1 MATVKGLWII
11 IKAVGAINTEVPAMA
26 ITLAA
31 EAAMPQG
38 AKAVTNQ
45 LLAGAQTTHENA
57 FKLPLV
63 ERTLASVLLQARS

>member
-1 MATVKGLWII
+1 LLLWSNETARGVSPSDGVAHKPWRI
-11 IKAVGAINTEVPAMA
+11 E
-26 ITLAA
+26 AA

-57 FKLPLV
+57 F
-63 ERTLASVLLQARS
+63 